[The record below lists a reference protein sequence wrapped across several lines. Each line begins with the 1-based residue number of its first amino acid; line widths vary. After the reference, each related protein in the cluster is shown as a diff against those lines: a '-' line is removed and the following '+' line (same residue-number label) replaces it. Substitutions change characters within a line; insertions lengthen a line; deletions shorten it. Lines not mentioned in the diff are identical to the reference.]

1 MPQNTNNIIPPKT
14 RDVVASEFGITV
26 KVLNA
31 TIERYELDI
40 PSYGMLFPKQ
50 QKLIYEALGYP
61 NCVNREDYK
70 NV

>member
-1 MPQNTNNIIPPKT
+1 MLQNTNNIILPKT
-14 RDVVASEFGITV
+14 RDIVAAEFGITV

-40 PSYGMLFPKQ
+40 PPYGILFPKH

-61 NCVNREDYK
+61 NCVNREDYE